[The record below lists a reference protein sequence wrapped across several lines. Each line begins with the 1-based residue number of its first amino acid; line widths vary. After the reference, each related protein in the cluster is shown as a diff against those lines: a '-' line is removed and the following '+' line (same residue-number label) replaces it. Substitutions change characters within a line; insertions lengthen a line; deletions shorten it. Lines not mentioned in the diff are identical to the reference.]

1 MKNKWYQQSSV
12 WLIILLPLAA
22 VIAGISTV
30 MIAHD
35 NKVDLVAE
43 DYYKTG
49 KAINADLS
57 KLNNA
62 LKSGI
67 TTRLVMDGDQGVISI
82 ASGDV
87 PPNQA
92 LKISFY
98 HATLSG
104 RDFTTMLSADAA
116 GHYRFTFP
124 SEIQGKWAVRVEPFD
139 SSWRVQN
146 NVTFPI
152 TQVILDGKQ

>member
-1 MKNKWYQQSSV
+1 MKNKWYQHSSV

-57 KLNNA
+57 KLHHA
-62 LKSGI
+62 LNLGITVSLTMNGDSGI
-67 TTRLVMDGDQGVISI
+67 VSI
-82 ASGDV
+82 TSGDV
-87 PPNQA
+87 APNQA

-104 RDFTTMLSADAA
+104 RDFSSMLSADAA
-116 GHYRFTFP
+116 GNYRFTFP
-124 SEIQGKWAVRVEPFD
+124 HQIEGKWAVRVEPFD
-139 SSWRVQN
+139 ASWRVQN

>member
-12 WLIILLPLAA
+12 WLIILLPMAA

-62 LKSGI
+62 LNLGI
-67 TTRLVMDGDQGVISI
+67 TVSLNMDGDNGTVAI

-87 PPNQA
+87 PANKA

-104 RDFTTMLSADAA
+104 RDFTTMLSADAS
-116 GHYRFTFP
+116 GNYRFTFP
-124 SEIQGKWAVRVEPFD
+124 SQIEGKWAVRVEPFD
-139 SSWRVQN
+139 ASWRVQE